1 MIKNIKLKEIP
12 IDSEEIAAM
21 IEQIDSGNCDNLF
34 FIDIESYFTSNL
46 RLNAVRDVGKKYV
59 NDVLAKSYIDK
70 YTPDIINNPID
81 WFKAFTP
88 EELQILSVLRYRLA
102 NTEYFSINGNPNM
115 EKINTL
121 LREIEIGLWDSY
133 LFWDYDSFM
142 NIQVQN
148 KMASAM
154 QKAFSQ
160 NPHIDNR

>member
-1 MIKNIKLKEIP
+1 MRQFVLYRYRI
-12 IDSEEIAAM
+12 
-21 IEQIDSGNCDNLF
+21 LF
-34 FIDIESYFTSNL
+34 YVKPTTKCGK
-46 RLNAVRDVGKKYV
+46 RRWKKYV

-70 YTPDIINNPID
+70 STPDIINNPID

-88 EELQILSVLRYRLA
+88 GELQILSVLRYRLA

-142 NIQVQN
+142 NIQAQN
-148 KMASAM
+148 KIASAM
-154 QKAFSQ
+154 QKVFSQ
-160 NPHIDNR
+160 NPQIDNR